1 MLQKANSENIKKW
14 IDGMNRFNATPEFG
28 TTRILFTKQEI
39 ANREYVK
46 EEMKKLGLTIRED
59 AIGNIFATLRGSDP
73 TLAPVWTGSH
83 IDTVPN
89 AGRFDGMTGVVSGME
104 AVRLIRESGAPHPR
118 DIVVVAY
125 TSEEPTRYGLSCLGS
140 RALSGDLMLEDTKEL
155 KDQGGKSL
163 YDKLKELGYSHEEFS
178 EIRKRKGEVFATV
191 ELHIEQ
197 SSRLEKNGIPIGIVK
212 KICAPSNYIVEVTGR
227 QGHAGGMDMSD
238 RRDAYAA
245 ACEMALALEKLARE
259 CPSEYNTATVGRVH
273 LVPNAINVI
282 PGKCTFTVDIRDCNM
297 DTKQELIENMKNS
310 FSEIAGKRGVNI
322 SIEEDNNDE
331 PLTCNGEILHL
342 LENMCKKQG
351 LKYMELISGPYHD
364 SLFVGRFAPTA
375 MLFVPSKD
383 GISHNPEE
391 WTDYEQIARGTD
403 VLANTLLEL
412 AQKKEPLEEMEI

>member
-1 MLQKANSENIKKW
+1 MLQRANSENIQKW

-28 TTRILFTKQEI
+28 TTRILFTKPEI

-46 EEMKKLGLTIRED
+46 EEMRKLGLTVRED
-59 AIGNIFATLRGSDP
+59 AIGNIFATLQGSDA

-89 AGRFDGMTGVVSGME
+89 AGKFDGMTGVVSGME

-140 RALSGDLMLEDTKEL
+140 RALSGDLTLEDTKEL
-155 KDQGGKSL
+155 KDHGGKSL
-163 YDKLKELGYSHEEFS
+163 YDKLQELGYSHEDFS
-178 EIRKRKGEVFATV
+178 KIRKREGEVFATV

-197 SSRLEKNGIPIGIVK
+197 NSHLEKKGIPIGIVK
-212 KICAPSNYIVEVTGR
+212 KICAPSNYIVEVTGK
-227 QGHAGGMDMSD
+227 QGHAGGMDMTD

-245 ACEMALALEKLARE
+245 ACEMALALEKLAKE
-259 CPSEYNTATVGRVH
+259 CPSEYNTATVGSVC
-273 LVPNAINVI
+273 LIPNAINVI
-282 PGKCTFTVDIRDCNM
+282 PGKCIFTVDIRDCNM
-297 DTKQELIENMKNS
+297 KTKQKLIEDMRRI
-310 FSEIAGKRGVNI
+310 FLEIAGKRGVDVTI
-322 SIEEDNNDE
+322 QEDNNDV
-331 PLTCNGEILHL
+331 PLSCNEELLHL
-342 LENMCKKQG
+342 LETMCKKQG
-351 LKYMELISGPYHD
+351 LEYMELISGPYHD

-375 MLFVPSKD
+375 MLFVPSKG

-412 AQKKEPLEEMEI
+412 AQKIETLEEMEE